1 MKKLLVILTL
11 VVAMTAFAGSAS
23 VSLGGSTLFEVK
35 LDKDGLHTNMF
46 MWDQWAA
53 FGVDAGNVSVSLD
66 FDGNLTLNGIS
77 LSNDHFA
84 ADWYSSMAFQG
95 DYSKWWFV
103 EVDDGAWEPT
113 AIFELKDLGLSVATQ
128 EGDKVLAK
136 FAVDP
141 VNVAAQISL
150 DASGFAGAAAEV
162 SSENVFAGLGFRVG
176 FKTGGDYTV
185 NAWYKNAF
193 GPVDVDAYMRYSNFN
208 GQYVGIIGHYTHDL
222 GKIGAKVEYD
232 IENSEPLFAARFDG
246 TYEFDPVTLTV
257 RVGSGSY
264 ADWDA
269 IYWEEFHG
277 DLTAAATDVSVRGI
291 VSVGLPLGI
300 DGILAAPTL
309 TVQADYYL
317 GDGSMQIPVSISSK
331 LYDLLSVKA
340 GVDLLDLTGWYA
352 YVGYYAAF

>member
-11 VVAMTAFAGSAS
+11 VIAMTAFAGTAS
-23 VSLGGSTLFEVK
+23 VNLGGETWFEVK

-46 MWDQWAA
+46 MWNQWAG
-53 FGVDAGNVSVSLD
+53 FGVDAGNVSVSLG
-66 FDGNLTLNGIS
+66 FDGSLTLNGIS
-77 LSNDHFA
+77 LSNDRIA
-84 ADWYSSMAFQG
+84 ANWYSSMAFQG

-150 DASGFAGAAAEV
+150 DASGFAGAAAEI
-162 SSENVFAGLGFRVG
+162 SSEDIFAGLGFRVG

-185 NAWYKNAF
+185 NAWYKTTL
-193 GPVDVDAYMRYSNFN
+193 GPVNLDAYMRYSNFN
-208 GQYVGIIGHYTHDL
+208 GQYVGANIGFASDL
-222 GKIGAKVEYD
+222 VSIDTNVNYD
-232 IENSEPLFAARFDG
+232 FAATPTLSAKFAVVPMEIKAG
-246 TYEFDPVTLTV
+246 PVTINTKIASGKYRDWWMGL
-257 RVGSGSY
+257 VGDVI
-264 ADWDA
+264 ADYKD
-269 IYWEEFHG
+269 ISVE
-277 DLTAAATDVSVRGI
+277 AAASL
-291 VSVGLPLGI
+291 SLPLGL
-300 DGILAAPTL
+300 GFLADPTL
-309 TVQADYYL
+309 AVTFDYYVL
-317 GDGSMQIPVSISSK
+317 DGSMTVPLSISSK

-340 GVDLLDLTGWYA
+340 GVDFVDLTSWYA